1 MIECNIHH
9 KKDKMWVCLPHAKE
23 IMEDKPYYYIQKAHD
38 PALLERPD
46 VKRRMM
52 VVSHDE
58 EDWQDEDPNE
68 CPICEKNEIK
78 VSINQPGGAPD
89 LRVCVPCAK
98 DYIVNGS
105 DYCYIT
111 EIHDLSLA
119 DDEDII
125 KYMKENFL
133 VAETEDDKPEPK
145 PKPKPKPV
153 ITYEIHGD
161 TKIMVETYPDGLA
174 YRKDA
179 GTASKNEKVVILA
192 QETYDKV
199 LNITDHKTACDMM
212 AHIFTTLLRSPC
224 EHSY

>member
-1 MIECNIHH
+1 
-9 KKDKMWVCLPHAKE
+9 
-23 IMEDKPYYYIQKAHD
+23 
-38 PALLERPD
+38 
-46 VKRRMM
+46 
-52 VVSHDE
+52 
-58 EDWQDEDPNE
+58 
-68 CPICEKNEIK
+68 
-78 VSINQPGGAPD
+78 
-89 LRVCVPCAK
+89 VCVPCAK

-133 VAETEDDKPEPK
+133 VAETEDDKPEPE

-161 TKIMVETYPDGLA
+161 EKVMLETYPDGLGI
-174 YRKDA
+174 RKGA

-192 QETYDKV
+192 QETYNKV

-212 AHIFTTLLRSPC
+212 VQIFTTLLPSRC

>member
-1 MIECNIHH
+1 
-9 KKDKMWVCLPHAKE
+9 
-23 IMEDKPYYYIQKAHD
+23 MEDKPYYYIQKAHD

-58 EDWQDEDPNE
+58 EDWQDEDVDPNE
-68 CPICEKNEIK
+68 CPFCEKNEIK
-78 VSINQPGGAPD
+78 VSINQPGGVPD
-89 LRVCVPCAK
+89 VRVCVPCAK
-98 DYIVNGS
+98 DYIVNSS

-133 VAETEDDKPEPK
+133 VAETEDDKPEPE

-161 TKIMVETYPDGLA
+161 TKVMLETYPDGLGL
-174 YRKDA
+174 RKSV
-179 GTASKNEKVVILA
+179 GTASKNEKVVTLA

-212 AHIFTTLLRSPC
+212 VQIFTTLLPSRC